1 MTFHILFLFLEFSED
16 FEWEM
21 DSEEFFII
29 EDEYSSVGEIFI
41 TFVVEIGKK
50 LHLTI
55 EIRIVLLHKI
65 TLCLIIFTIIYKL

>member
-1 MTFHILFLFLEFSED
+1 MTFHILFLLLEFSED

-29 EDEYSSVGEIFI
+29 EDEYSSVGEICI
-41 TFVVEIGKK
+41 TFVVEIGIK

-55 EIRIVLLHKI
+55 
-65 TLCLIIFTIIYKL
+65 

>member
-1 MTFHILFLFLEFSED
+1 
-16 FEWEM
+16 M

-55 EIRIVLLHKI
+55 KLELFFYIR
-65 TLCLIIFTIIYKL
+65 